1 MWLGKDI
8 NNRET
13 PLDIKWVKEVHSLGI
28 FFSYDTDSVIQKN
41 FMDRAKEFKQIL
53 DMWRQRDLSL
63 IGKITILKSLAF
75 SIIIYQC
82 GVLTPTLK
90 FIDHIID
97 LVYKFIWN
105 DKPEKIKRKTLIAD
119 YEHGGLKMLDIK
131 SFIKAQK
138 VMWVKRF
145 LSPENASWKAIIHLG
160 LEDLLGAD
168 TFKCSLS
175 CTEKPDDLP
184 DFYWDM
190 ILAWSEMKSITESI
204 DTPIDIRRQCLWLNE
219 NITISNNH
227 INWDSWKDK
236 GINIIHDIVNKAG
249 HFLTTQ
255 EIEQKYNFKCD
266 FLQYNKLKDA
276 IPSPWRKL
284 LKTIQIPEETMNFR
298 ESLHVNVGKST
309 KSINLVKNKEIY
321 WTFVN
326 DIRIQSIITNKLERE
341 LGIQEDKWKE
351 VFTMPRVVTNTKI
364 RAFQYK
370 LLYNLTPTN
379 SYLKKISKSDTDKCN
394 WCTEI
399 DNTTHYF
406 ATCSNLTPFWNS
418 LATWCHGMLEEEIN
432 FTVNNVL
439 VGILEKSMKYE
450 TLNAILLMAKW
461 HLYKNKLNQSDT
473 FFYRFLCELK
483 YNINLEKSIA
493 LKNNKLTEYN
503 NKWQKV
509 ENHLT

>member
-160 LEDLLGAD
+160 LENLLGAD

-175 CTEKPDDLP
+175 CAEKPIDLP

-190 ILAWSEMKSITESI
+190 ILSWCEMKSITESI
-204 DTPIDIRRQCLWLNE
+204 DTPFDIRRQCLWLNE
-219 NITISNNH
+219 NITINKNQ

-249 HFLTTQ
+249 YFLTTQ

-266 FLQYNKLKDA
+266 FLKYNNLKDA
-276 IPSPWRKL
+276 IPSPWRSL
-284 LKTIQIPEETMNFR
+284 LKTMQIPEETMNFK
-298 ESLHVNVGKST
+298 ESAHVNLGKST

-321 WTFVN
+321 WIFVN
-326 DIRIQSIITNKLERE
+326 VLPFVFLHSHSTFSVIIDCIRIS
-341 LGIQEDKWKE
+341 
-351 VFTMPRVVTNTKI
+351 FTKI
-364 RAFQYK
+364 Q
-370 LLYNLTPTN
+370 
-379 SYLKKISKSDTDKCN
+379 
-394 WCTEI
+394 
-399 DNTTHYF
+399 
-406 ATCSNLTPFWNS
+406 
-418 LATWCHGMLEEEIN
+418 
-432 FTVNNVL
+432 
-439 VGILEKSMKYE
+439 
-450 TLNAILLMAKW
+450 
-461 HLYKNKLNQSDT
+461 
-473 FFYRFLCELK
+473 
-483 YNINLEKSIA
+483 
-493 LKNNKLTEYN
+493 
-503 NKWQKV
+503 
-509 ENHLT
+509 